1 MQFPSVQSLAFAYG
15 GPGAQG
21 QFKLQTDDFIV
32 EEFLPFQPEGQ
43 GEHSF
48 LYIEKCHENTEYVAR
63 VLARHA
69 GVRQRDIG
77 FAGLKDRHGRTRQ
90 WFSVWLPGKPD
101 PDWQA
106 LNSEQLQI
114 LSVTRHPRKLKRGV
128 LAGNRFQIRIR
139 HWQGDVD
146 QTHQQLKLIAQQGY
160 PNYFGEQRFG
170 FQGRNLEKALAMFAG
185 QKVKPELRSIYLSAV
200 RSFLF
205 NQILSARVESANW
218 NRGLAGEVF
227 QLADSHSFF
236 NTTAMDEQLAQRV
249 DSFDIHPTA
258 ALWGQG
264 ESAAT
269 ASAFTT
275 EQAIIAN
282 YPELAAGLLKA
293 GLEQDRR
300 ALRVMPV
307 NLSWEFEAADS
318 LLLAFQLP
326 AGSYATA
333 LLREIVTLGD

>member
-1 MQFPSVQSLAFAYG
+1 MSFPSVQALAFAYG
-15 GPGAQG
+15 GPAAQG
-21 QFKLQTDDFIV
+21 QLKSETDDFIV
-32 EEFLPFQPEGQ
+32 EELLPFQPEAQ

-114 LSVTRHPRKLKRGV
+114 LTVSRHPRKLKRGV
-128 LAGNRFQIRIR
+128 LEGNRFQIRIR
-139 HWQGDVD
+139 DWQGDLHK
-146 QTHQQLKLIAQQGY
+146 TQQKLENIAKQGY

-170 FQGRNLEKALAMFAG
+170 YQGRNLEKALAMFAG
-185 QKVKPELRSIYLSAV
+185 QRVKPEMRSLYLSAV

-205 NQILSARVESANW
+205 NQILSLRVEAGSW
-218 NRGLAGEVF
+218 NQGIDGDVF

-236 NTTAMDEQLAQRV
+236 ASTSV
-249 DSFDIHPTA
+249 DDVLKKRLESFDIHPTGP
-258 ALWGQG
+258 LWGKDK
-264 ESAAT
+264 SAA
-269 ASAFTT
+269 SAEALAM
-275 EQAIIAN
+275 EQRIIKT
-282 YPELAAGLLKA
+282 YPIFSEGLIKA

-300 ALRVMPV
+300 ALRVMALD
-307 NLSWEFEAADS
+307 LSWKFEANDS
-318 LLLAFQLP
+318 LLLTFQLP

-333 LLREIVTLGD
+333 LLREIVNIND

>member
-1 MQFPSVQSLAFAYG
+1 MSFPSVQALAFAYG
-15 GPGAQG
+15 GAAAQG
-21 QFKLQTDDFIV
+21 QLKSQTDDFIV
-32 EEFLPFQPEGQ
+32 EELLPFQPEGQ

-90 WFSVWLPGKPD
+90 WFSIWLPGKSD
-101 PDWQA
+101 PDWRA

-114 LSVTRHPRKLKRGV
+114 LTVSRHPRKLKRGV
-128 LAGNRFQIRIR
+128 LEANRFQIRIR
-139 HWQGDVD
+139 NWQGDVD
-146 QTHQQLKLIAQQGY
+146 KTQQQLESIAKQGY

-185 QKVKPELRSIYLSAV
+185 QRVKPEMRSLYLSAV

-205 NQILSARVESANW
+205 NQILSLRVEAANW
-218 NRGLAGEVF
+218 NQGINGDVF
-227 QLADSHSFF
+227 QLANSHSFF
-236 NTTAMDEQLAQRV
+236 ASAAIDEALKQRLE
-249 DSFDIHPTA
+249 SFDIHPA
-258 ALWGQG
+258 GALWGKG

-269 ASAFTT
+269 AESFSI
-275 EQAIIAN
+275 EQRIIKA
-282 YPELAAGLLKA
+282 YPLFAEGLMKA

-300 ALRVMPV
+300 ALRVMPL

-318 LLLAFQLP
+318 LLLSFQLP

-333 LLREIVTLGD
+333 LLREIVDITN

>member
-1 MQFPSVQSLAFAYG
+1 MQLPSVHSLAFAYG
-15 GPGAQG
+15 GPAATG
-21 QFKLQTDDFIV
+21 QIKSQTDDFIV

-77 FAGLKDRHGRTRQ
+77 CAGLKDRHGRTRQ

-114 LSVTRHPRKLKRGV
+114 LSVNRHPRKLKRGV
-128 LAGNRFQIRIR
+128 LEGNRFQIRIR
-139 HWQGDVD
+139 HWQGDID

-205 NQILSARVESANW
+205 NQILSARVEVSDW
-218 NRGLAGEVF
+218 NRGVEGDVF

-236 NTTAMDEQLAQRV
+236 NTTAMDEQLAQRL

-258 ALWGQG
+258 SLWGQG

-269 ASAFTT
+269 AYAYAT
-275 EQAIIAN
+275 EQSVIQRF
-282 YPELAAGLLKA
+282 PELAEGLVKA

-307 NLSWEFEAADS
+307 DLSWKFESTDS

-333 LLREIVTLGD
+333 LLREIVKISD

>member
-1 MQFPSVQSLAFAYG
+1 MSFPSVQALAFAYG
-15 GPGAQG
+15 GAAAQG
-21 QFKLQTDDFIV
+21 LLKSQTDDFIV
-32 EEFLPFQPEGQ
+32 EELLPFQPEGQ

-90 WFSVWLPGKPD
+90 WFSIWLPGKSD
-101 PDWQA
+101 PDWRA

-114 LSVTRHPRKLKRGV
+114 LTVSRHPRKLKRGV
-128 LAGNRFQIRIR
+128 LEANRFQIRIR
-139 HWQGDVD
+139 DWQGDVD
-146 QTHQQLKLIAQQGY
+146 KTQQQLESIAKQGY

-185 QKVKPELRSIYLSAV
+185 QRVKPEMRSLYLSAV

-205 NQILSARVESANW
+205 NQILSLRVEAANW
-218 NRGLAGEVF
+218 NQGINGDVF
-227 QLADSHSFF
+227 QLANSHSFF
-236 NTTAMDEQLAQRV
+236 ASAAIDEVLKQRLE
-249 DSFDIHPTA
+249 SFDIHPA
-258 ALWGQG
+258 GALWGKG

-269 ASAFTT
+269 AESFSI
-275 EQAIIAN
+275 EQRIIEA
-282 YPELAAGLLKA
+282 YPLFAEGLMKA
-293 GLEQDRR
+293 GVEQDRR
-300 ALRVMPV
+300 ALRVVPL

-318 LLLAFQLP
+318 LLLSFQLP

-333 LLREIVTLGD
+333 LLREIVDITN

>member
-1 MQFPSVQSLAFAYG
+1 MQFPSVQTLAYAYG
-15 GPGAQG
+15 GPAAQG
-21 QFKLQTDDFIV
+21 QLKSQTDDFIV
-32 EEFLPFQPEGQ
+32 EELLPFQPEGQ

-114 LSVTRHPRKLKRGV
+114 LTVSRHPRKLKRGV
-128 LAGNRFQIRIR
+128 LEGNRFQIRIR
-139 HWQGDVD
+139 DWQGDID
-146 QTHQQLKLIAQQGY
+146 KTQQQLIAIAQQGY

-205 NQILSARVESANW
+205 NQILSARVEASNW
-218 NRGLAGEVF
+218 NRGLDGDVF
-227 QLADSHSFF
+227 QLADTHSFF
-236 NTTAMDEQLAQRV
+236 ASHTVDELLEQRLE
-249 DSFDIHPTA
+249 SFDIHPTGP
-258 ALWGQG
+258 LWGKG
-264 ESAAT
+264 ESAAM
-269 ASAFTT
+269 ADALIT
-275 EQAIIAN
+275 EQVIVQN
-282 YPELAAGLLKA
+282 YPVLTEGLIKA

-307 NLSWEFEAADS
+307 NLSWEFVASDS

-333 LLREIVTLGD
+333 LLREIVNISD